1 MRRVPMLAVM
11 LLFVGFCLDARGQ
24 SSEPV
29 GQGRGAKD
37 QQAVA
42 PPVAKQ
48 IFRPSLLLQDALKIA
63 EGFIDQQHIDISR
76 YWLYRSTFMLL
87 GDEKSA
93 NSNKIPGW
101 HFWWVSDTGA
111 MGDYVEIFV
120 SMDGKASRMTSM

>member
-1 MRRVPMLAVM
+1 MLAAM
-11 LLFVGFCLDARGQ
+11 LLFAGFCLDASGQ
-24 SSEPV
+24 SNKPAS

-42 PPVAKQ
+42 PAVAKQ
-48 IFRPSLLLQDALKIA
+48 IFRPRLLLQGALKIA
-63 EGFIDQQHIDISR
+63 EGFIDQQHIDISQ

-93 NSNKIPGW
+93 DSNKIPGW

-120 SMDGKASRMTSM
+120 AMDGKASRMTSM